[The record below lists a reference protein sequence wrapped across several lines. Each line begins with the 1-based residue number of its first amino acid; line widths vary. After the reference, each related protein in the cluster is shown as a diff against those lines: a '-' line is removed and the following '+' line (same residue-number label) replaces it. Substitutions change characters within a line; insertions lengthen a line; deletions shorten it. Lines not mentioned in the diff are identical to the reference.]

1 MRFSIMRFSPA
12 MISAALLL
20 AVASPALAAGPGDR
34 DRDGLGFH
42 PAAAGRIADSIR
54 MARLDAKDPPAGRN
68 RDTKNPARSDLI
80 QIIVYYNAAIKRDP
94 KDDDA
99 YFHRGIA
106 NFYAGAAPQALAD
119 LGQASRLD
127 PTYAYYPLWIDIV
140 AKRSNAASRL
150 PQAIAHVDMSK
161 WPAPVIHM
169 FLGETTPAA
178 VLAAADDADAHTK
191 RGQICEANFY
201 SGELAL
207 QQGAKDE
214 AVRLFRLAAGDCPRG
229 FAEGPAAVSELAALA
244 ETQ

>member
-1 MRFSIMRFSPA
+1 MRFSA
-12 MISAALLL
+12 TTISTALLL
-20 AVASPALAAGPGDR
+20 MVASPGLAAGPGA
-34 DRDGLGFH
+34 GN
-42 PAAAGRIADSIR
+42 PADEGTGASRIADYIQ
-54 MARLDAKDPPAGRN
+54 MVRLDAKDPDARRN
-68 RDTKNPARSDLI
+68 RDTKDQAKSDLI

-106 NFYAGAAPQALAD
+106 NFFAGAVPQALAD
-119 LGQASRLD
+119 LGQASKLD

-150 PQAIAHVDMSK
+150 PQALAHVDMNK

-178 VLAAADDADAHTK
+178 VLAAADNPDANTK

-214 AVRLFRLAAGDCPRG
+214 ALRLFRLAAGDCPRG
-229 FAEGPAAVSELAALA
+229 FAEGPAAVSELAALGG
-244 ETQ
+244 TQ